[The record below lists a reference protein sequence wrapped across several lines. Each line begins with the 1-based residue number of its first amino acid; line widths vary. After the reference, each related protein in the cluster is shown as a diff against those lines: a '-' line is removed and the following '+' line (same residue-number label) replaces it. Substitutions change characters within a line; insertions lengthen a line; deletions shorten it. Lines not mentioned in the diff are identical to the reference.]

1 MCGPVETGAVCSFPA
16 HFSPSKSKAKK
27 QKHLEFMETITNS
40 PSSTPLDITNSPAGI
55 LLTPE
60 VSRAS
65 REIYSNHEKFEEQH
79 SAEKSDRN
87 LILIIENQETKR
99 FSAMMKFELA
109 GVAFN
114 GCSKMGKAS
123 PENLTTGGDHLLSRL
138 LPTLDSSS
146 AVEFV
151 FSGGGVRNFS
161 WCINGLINDAAS
173 RNEALNKAKLLRQNL
188 LLVLGSEPTFRF
200 EGRRC
205 EDQPAPCPN
214 EFRCV
219 SLHPK
224 RVCLDINRI
233 ASVGFT
239 NPQDKQNQEHI
250 LLSFAR
256 PLQSARSFNSLAE
269 AVILSPL
276 PVFLTVRFNRFDLTP
291 ADRKQI
297 ADALNWVK
305 RSRAALEKQLAEQQ
319 LDSST
324 VETTEALLNRWLN
337 SPQGI
342 RTECNVISEDELPA
356 SYLAMLGGDA
366 LGSAVSINGGVGEL
380 NKSNPQKGKTPEAKE
395 VLRLENCQPTG
406 AYLPSLFPAPDSLHR
421 TRIRRHYNLVPPD
434 LERDGMLLG
443 TIREGGIQSVRFDQ
457 TARSRHLYVL
467 GATGTGKS
475 TLLSNMIFQD
485 IREGRGVC
493 LIDPHGDLYDQIV
506 EFLPLNRAK
515 DVVMFNPGNS
525 ENVPGLNILECSGP
539 NRHLQVNFAI
549 NELLKTFDRMYDMRQ
564 AGGPMFETYFRNAL
578 LLLLE
583 SDLPEVTI
591 MELSLVFESRDYRQ
605 FLLGRCKNPV
615 VVGFWK
621 DIAEKVSGEASL
633 SSIAPYIICKLNAFT
648 YNALIRPILGQAK
661 STIDFR
667 QIMDRQNILLIKLP
681 KGLLGE
687 SDAQLLGSFI
697 LARIFSAAMGRTNV
711 PESKRPPFHL
721 YVDEFQNFVNDGV
734 AFMLAEARKFGLYL
748 TLANQNL
755 SQLAASQGRQNLVD
769 AVLGN
774 VGSLIAFRTGPPDA
788 EKLRIY
794 TEPEFGPMDLQGLPN
809 YHAVGRILTSNGP
822 TRPFIFRTLP
832 KNWSRPQKKVN
843 NCVWDL
849 REQSHGRPV
858 AEVEAAIAARRAWRK
873 APATDT
879 PAKQQASPV
888 V

>member
-1 MCGPVETGAVCSFPA
+1 
-16 HFSPSKSKAKK
+16 
-27 QKHLEFMETITNS
+27 METITNP
-40 PSSTPLDITNSPAGI
+40 PSSTPLDLINSPEGI
-55 LLTPE
+55 LLAPGISKPSSEIHTNYGRPE
-60 VSRAS
+60 ER
-65 REIYSNHEKFEEQH
+65 RFKEN
-79 SAEKSDRN
+79 SDRN
-87 LILIIENQETKR
+87 LILIIENQETSR

-114 GCSKMGKAS
+114 GCSKMLKAT
-123 PENLTTGGDHLLSRL
+123 PENFPTGGDHLLSRL
-138 LPTLDSSS
+138 LPSLDRSS
-146 AVEFV
+146 AVEFA
-151 FSGGGVRNFS
+151 FSGGGARDFS

-173 RNEALNKAKLLRQNL
+173 RSEALNKANLLRQNL
-188 LLVLGSEPTFRF
+188 LLVLGSEPIFRF
-200 EGRRC
+200 ESRHCG
-205 EDQPAPCPN
+205 DKSPTSPN
-214 EFRCV
+214 EFHCV

-224 RVCLDINRI
+224 RVCLDIPRI
-233 ASVGFT
+233 APVGFT
-239 NPQDKQNQEHI
+239 TTQANSNPEHI
-250 LLSFAR
+250 HINFAR
-256 PLQSARSFNSLAE
+256 PLQSPRSFNSLAE

-276 PVFLTVRFNRFDLTP
+276 PVLLAVRFSRFDLTH
-291 ADRKQI
+291 AERRQI
-297 ADALNWVK
+297 ADTLNWVK
-305 RSRAALEKQLAEQQ
+305 RSPAALEKQLAEQQ
-319 LDSST
+319 LDSSIAEAT
-324 VETTEALLNRWLN
+324 ETLLNRWIN

-342 RTECNVISEDELPA
+342 RMECKVISEDELPA

-366 LGSAVSINGGVGEL
+366 LGSTVSL
-380 NKSNPQKGKTPEAKE
+380 NESQDERVESGSQKGKMPEVKDD
-395 VLRLENCQPTG
+395 LHLENCQPTG
-406 AYLPSLFPAPDSLHR
+406 AYLPSLFPAPDFLQR

-443 TIREGGIQSVRFDQ
+443 TINEGEMQSVKFDQ
-457 TARSRHLYVL
+457 IARSRHLYVL

-564 AGGPMFETYFRNAL
+564 AGGPMFETYFRNAM

-621 DIAEKVSGEASL
+621 EIAEKVSGEASL
-633 SSIAPYIICKLNAFT
+633 LSIAPYIICKLNAFT

-711 PESKRPPFHL
+711 PENKRPPFHL

-809 YHAVGRILTSNGP
+809 FHAVGRILTNNGP

-843 NCVWDL
+843 KCVWEL
-849 REQSHGRPV
+849 REQSNGRPV
-858 AEVEAAIAARRAWRK
+858 AEVEAAIAARRNWRK
-873 APATDT
+873 GTVNDAPT
-879 PAKQQASPV
+879 KQQASPV